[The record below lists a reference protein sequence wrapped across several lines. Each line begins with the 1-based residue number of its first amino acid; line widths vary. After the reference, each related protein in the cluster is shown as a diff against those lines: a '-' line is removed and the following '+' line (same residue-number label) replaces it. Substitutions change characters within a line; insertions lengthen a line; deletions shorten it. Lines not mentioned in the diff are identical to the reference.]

1 MAEESQG
8 TWLAPATYDRLQAEL
23 EEMTT
28 VKRQEI
34 AQKIEAA
41 RSEGDLRENGGYQA
55 AREEQSKMEGRIIEL
70 TNLLENAH
78 VSEPPA
84 SDIVAPGNV
93 ITATIGGEQERFLI
107 GSREQADLVNVE
119 VYPENAPLGQAIL
132 GLKAGDKVK
141 FQAPN
146 GRKIPVEIVKIE
158 GLDHSEHKL

>member
-1 MAEESQG
+1 MAEDTQG
-8 TWLAPATYDRLQAEL
+8 TWLSPASFARLQAQL

-28 VKRQEI
+28 VRRAEI

-70 TNLLENAH
+70 THLLENAH
-78 VSEPPA
+78 VSEPPSTDA
-84 SDIVAPGNV
+84 VAPGNV
-93 ITATIGGEQERFLI
+93 ITAKIAGEEERFLI

-119 VYPENAPLGQAIL
+119 VYPENAPLGKAIM
-132 GLKAGDKVK
+132 GLKVGDKTK

-146 GRKIPVEIVKIE
+146 GRKIPVEIIKIE
-158 GLDHSEHKL
+158 SLEH

>member
-1 MAEESQG
+1 MAEDNQG
-8 TWLAPATYDRLQAEL
+8 TWLSPATFEHLQAEL

-28 VKRQEI
+28 VKRAEI

-70 TNLLENAH
+70 THLLENAH
-78 VSEPPA
+78 VSAPT
-84 SDIVAPGNV
+84 STDTVVPGNV
-93 ITATIGGEQERFLI
+93 ITAKIAGDEERFLI
-107 GSREQADLVNVE
+107 GSREQSDLVDVE
-119 VYPENAPLGQAIL
+119 VYPENAPLGQAII
-132 GLKAGDKVK
+132 GLKAGDKTK

-158 GLDHSEHKL
+158 SLDH

>member
-1 MAEESQG
+1 MAEQTQG
-8 TWLAPATYDRLQAEL
+8 TWLAPATFERLQAEL

-28 VKRQEI
+28 VKRAEI
-34 AQKIEAA
+34 AQKIESA

-70 TNLLENAH
+70 THLLENAH
-78 VSEPPA
+78 VSEPP
-84 SDIVAPGNV
+84 STDVVAPGNV
-93 ITATIGGEQERFLI
+93 ITATIAGEEERFLI

-119 VYPENAPLGQAIL
+119 VYPENAPLGQAIM
-132 GLKAGDKVK
+132 GLKVGDKTK

-158 GLDHSEHKL
+158 SLDH